1 MQVAELAS
9 QGWFWALVG
18 ALGGASGLAAIYKL
32 FLERKIPK
40 AAARLSDAQAEKAF
54 TEAHKIV
61 LDDATDALK
70 EAKATVRDLK
80 AENEILQQQ
89 NDEMKFH
96 LNKLGLNYDG
106 TPIKGGNGKAH
117 D

>member
-9 QGWFWALVG
+9 HGWFWALVG
-18 ALGGASGLAAIYKL
+18 AITGAGGFAGVYKL
-32 FLERKIPK
+32 FLERKVPEANI
-40 AAARLSDAQAEKAF
+40 RLSDAQAEKAF

-80 AENEILQQQ
+80 AENEILQEQ

-117 D
+117 